1 MKKNYIFL
9 LIAPLFLFSCDN
21 DDTLTIETNLPVT
34 VSVEASEQP
43 VTDQKSGKKE
53 YPFTAS
59 ETYYLS
65 DNVDLKNY
73 MDNIT
78 YIFSKGFSAETSGL
92 AAGDTINNVTISIG
106 ESIVNI
112 SQLESASPLA
122 QKGFTYASFGKVLMD
137 EKQVT
142 VTVEGTANK
151 ASMNFDVNME
161 LLIEATANK

>member
-1 MKKNYIFL
+1 MKQNYILL
-9 LIAPLFLFSCDN
+9 LIAPFFLFSCDN

-34 VSVEASEQP
+34 VSVEVGGQS
-43 VTDQKSGKKE
+43 VKDQKSGKTE

-73 MDNIT
+73 MNNIT
-78 YIFSKGFSAETSGL
+78 YIFSKGFSAQTTSL
-92 AAGDTINNVTISIG
+92 AIGDTINNVTISIG

-112 SQLESASPLA
+112 SQRESASPLV
-122 QKGFTYASFGKVLMD
+122 QKGFIYASFGKVLME

-151 ASMNFDVNME
+151 PSMNFDVSME

>member
-1 MKKNYIFL
+1 MKQNYILL
-9 LIAPLFLFSCDN
+9 LIVPFFLFSCDN

-34 VSVEASEQP
+34 VSVDVSEQS
-43 VTDQKSGKKE
+43 VTDQKSGKTV

-73 MDNIT
+73 MNNIT
-78 YIFSKGFSAETSGL
+78 YIFSKGFSAQTTSL
-92 AAGDTINNVTISIG
+92 AIGDTINNVTISIG

-112 SQLESASPLA
+112 SQRESASPLV
-122 QKGFTYASFGKVLMD
+122 QKGFTYASFGKVLME

>member
-1 MKKNYIFL
+1 MKQNYILL
-9 LIAPLFLFSCDN
+9 LIASFFLFSCDN
-21 DDTLTIETNLPVT
+21 EDTLTIETNLPVT
-34 VSVEASEQP
+34 VSVEVSEQS
-43 VTDQKSGKKE
+43 VTDQKSGKTE

-59 ETYYLS
+59 ETYYLR
-65 DNVDLKNY
+65 DNDDLKNY

-78 YIFSKGFSAETSGL
+78 YIFSKGFSAETTGL
-92 AAGDTINNVTISIG
+92 AEGDTINDVTISIG

-112 SQLESASPLA
+112 SQPESASPLA
-122 QKGFTYASFGKVLMD
+122 QKGFVYATFGKILME